1 MVGDGGSGHLLE
13 LGVILVDHHLLGL
26 DLGQP
31 MPQLTLTHTRDGNVR
46 HSGNCKTHTS
56 RRKTF
61 RLKRTTNVRRGLPV
75 PLFCAFYTIHY
86 AILYFIV
93 HLRYIH
99 TYIHLILK
107 LLKS

>member
-61 RLKRTTNVRRGLPV
+61 RLKNHKCKAWFTCPSSWFEEKTDGLRK
-75 PLFCAFYTIHY
+75 
-86 AILYFIV
+86 ILSLLLGFFF
-93 HLRYIH
+93 LR
-99 TYIHLILK
+99 
-107 LLKS
+107 